1 MLLAFTLAGCIS
13 DDSDLMP
20 VIEEWENV
28 DVEEISLDYSDLAEP
43 AETIDPSDDDY
54 TENNQFTHKVDVV
67 FNGTTATVSGD
78 LDDIDVLISGAHVTI
93 DSYTSEVEY
102 IVSGTSTD
110 GGLKIYST
118 NKYLLTLNGVTLT
131 NPTGAAINNQSSKH
145 LYLQLAPGTV
155 NSLTDGNNYSTT
167 NTEDEK
173 GAFFSEGQ
181 IVVSGSGTLNVN
193 GHHRHAIASDDYI
206 IFRPGSKIYATTTAG
221 HGIKANDGID
231 IRGSVINV
239 EVSGT
244 ASKGINSE
252 AFVNVSGGRTTIIT
266 TGQSLIEEGDTSTC
280 AAVKCD
286 STFTMTAGTL
296 RMKSTGMGGKC
307 INATKTITISGGQLS
322 AVALGEKALGAPKA
336 LKCDEDIIISGGHI
350 FSYSANSKAVDADR
364 ELIVSPGWQTYKRT
378 SRWMIL
384 QY

>member
-1 MLLAFTLAGCIS
+1 M
-13 DDSDLMP
+13 
-20 VIEEWENV
+20 
-28 DVEEISLDYSDLAEP
+28 
-43 AETIDPSDDDY
+43 
-54 TENNQFTHKVDVV
+54 
-67 FNGTTATVSGD
+67 
-78 LDDIDVLISGAHVTI
+78 
-93 DSYTSEVEY
+93 
-102 IVSGTSTD
+102 
-110 GGLKIYST
+110 
-118 NKYLLTLNGVTLT
+118 
-131 NPTGAAINNQSSKH
+131 
-145 LYLQLAPGTV
+145 
-155 NSLTDGNNYSTT
+155 
-167 NTEDEK
+167 
-173 GAFFSEGQ
+173 
-181 IVVSGSGTLNVN
+181 
-193 GHHRHAIASDDYI
+193 
-206 IFRPGSKIYATTTAG
+206 
-221 HGIKANDGID
+221 
-231 IRGSVINV
+231 INV

-336 LKCDEDIIISGGHI
+336 LKCDEDIIISGGRI

-364 ELIVSPGWQTYKRT
+364 ELIVSPGWQTYKRA